1 MSYLFYALTAPFPF
15 LIFFFDGWMD
25 ERTFH
30 HFVIRINL
38 LLFIFFLVRYF
49 AFLPTSYFHFS
60 LIPSSS
66 AFMLLFL
73 TSQHI
78 FLSISC
84 PRHLLCI
91 STRID
96 KSLISYLLI
105 CFTSVPNPMFF
116 GPSLVIISFF
126 LSFPASNLYFTFV
139 SFLPSSHSKFGF
151 EIIYSSLHLFS
162 HSSPLH
168 LFSTSYSPPHLLP
181 SSSSPVN
188 LCPSLYSS

>member
-1 MSYLFYALTAPFPF
+1 MPLLHPFLSSSFSLMDGWMRELFIILSLG
-15 LIFFFDGWMD
+15 LIFFSSSFSLSV
-25 ERTFH
+25 TLH
-30 HFVIRINL
+30 
-38 LLFIFFLVRYF
+38 LF
-49 AFLPTSYFHFS
+49 PTSYFHFS

-66 AFMLLFL
+66 AFMLLFP

-116 GPSLVIISFF
+116 GPSLVITSFF

-168 LFSTSYSPPHLLP
+168 LFSTSYSPPYLLP